1 MDVVFGELMIDG
13 GRDEADYISG
23 DGIVGGGFATLHRI
37 SLCGGCVARFAA
49 DWDQVRV
56 IEDLGECGDAHRPSL
71 MQNITALPTLP
82 SLSRLT
88 LLNIKSFTPTVLWQ
102 HIVAVA
108 TTTLFRL
115 TLGWFVGRGLLVRSE
130 VSIVQEYP
138 LIPGEQQVL
147 VLLC

>member
-82 SLSRLT
+82 SLSRRNKWESGINQGEKGHTYCIDTSKYQELHSYSPMAT
-88 LLNIKSFTPTVLWQ
+88 HCSSGNHHTVQAYSW
-102 HIVAVA
+102 
-108 TTTLFRL
+108 
-115 TLGWFVGRGLLVRSE
+115 LVCR
-130 VSIVQEYP
+130 
-138 LIPGEQQVL
+138 
-147 VLLC
+147 